1 MKKIMV
7 ISDGRNTGQALI
19 QQLKGLFGN
28 KVSAENLLLKELPG
42 KSFDSDLVIYTSGY
56 VKTKGSVHVDPKI
69 RNIVANRVINHRN
82 IQELISLQTGL
93 DVLFVND
100 GYESTNEAVGQ
111 LEELGLD
118 HVKYHKYY
126 PGVDEYPK
134 LGVIVT
140 PGEIQL
146 APYIP
151 HKMIDLGTRILGL
164 STIFEIISILGI
176 DDGKTHLLVSEYLKD
191 IVEISKSIDEKR
203 KESQA
208 NKEILESIINS
219 LDSGIGFI
227 DNLGKLRIHNKKFKQ
242 MLDLKRHDIAGMDV
256 SEIEMFN
263 SIGQL
268 KEGSSI
274 LNVGNRTMKMDLI
287 EVDFSQKKGYL
298 STLKYTNQELKNT
311 ASGEVFKSKQN
322 MHNFDDYYTVEPSVR
337 AVLNRAKKY
346 AKTEGTILIYG
357 ENGTGK
363 EILAQGIHQNSSRRD
378 KVFIPINI
386 AAISPSLVESELFG
400 YEEGTFTGALKGGRI
415 GLFQMAD
422 GGTLFIDEIG
432 DTPLEVQAKLLRV
445 LEEKKIRKVGGSDEI
460 KVDVRI
466 IAATNKNLLQLVDQG
481 KFRLDLFFRLNTLPL
496 NTIPLRERPKDI
508 DFLLR
513 MFINLNLKTGAIAN
527 LEDFFTPESL
537 RILRDYSWIGNVR
550 ELRNLAEYLCL
561 IHSGSLIQPSD
572 LHSHIL
578 SESKTSGAAPD
589 SKGWILSTI
598 ARMGEAPIGRIR
610 LARIAEEEAAEIGEG
625 KLRRLIQELKEEG
638 LVEVENKIGIKLT
651 EKGKTKIMN
660 GYIQP

>member
-1 MKKIMV
+1 MKRIMV

-19 QQLKGLFGN
+19 EQLKGLFGSD
-28 KVSAENLLLKELPG
+28 VSAENLLLKELPG
-42 KSFDSDLVIYTSGY
+42 KSFESDLVIYTSGY
-56 VKTKGSVHVDPKI
+56 VKTKGSVYVDPKI

-82 IQELISLQTGL
+82 IQELISLQTSL

-100 GYESTNEAVGQ
+100 GYDSTNEAVGQ

-126 PGVDEYPK
+126 PGVDKYPK

-140 PGEIQL
+140 PGELQL

-151 HKMIDLGTRILGL
+151 HKMIDLGTRVLGL

-176 DDGKTHLLVSEYLKD
+176 EDSKTHLLVSEYLKD

-242 MLDLKRHDIAGMDV
+242 ILDLKRHDIAGMDV
-256 SEIEMFN
+256 SEIELFN
-263 SIGQL
+263 TIGQL

-274 LNVGNRTMKMDLI
+274 LNIGNRSIKMDLA

-298 STLKYTNQELKNT
+298 ATLKYINQETKDQT
-311 ASGEVFKSKQN
+311 GSEAYRSKQN
-322 MHNFDDYYTVEPSVR
+322 MHNFEDYYTVETV
-337 AVLNRAKKY
+337 VENILERAKKY
-346 AKTEGTILIYG
+346 AKTEGTILISG

-378 KVFIPINI
+378 KVFVPINI
-386 AAISPSLVESELFG
+386 AAISPNLVESELFG
-400 YEEGTFTGALKGGRI
+400 YEEGTFTGALKGGKT

-445 LEEKKIRKVGGSDEI
+445 LEEKKVRKVGGSDEI

-496 NTIPLRERPKDI
+496 ETIPLRNRPRDI

-513 MFINLNLKTGAIAN
+513 MFINLNLKSGAIAE
-527 LEDFFTPESL
+527 LEDFFSHEALKTL
-537 RILRDYSWIGNVR
+537 REYTWIGNVR

-561 IHSGSLIQPSD
+561 IHSGSLIQPAD

-578 SESKTSGAAPD
+578 TESRANKAIPD
-589 SKGWILSTI
+589 SKSWIINTLS
-598 ARMGEAPIGRIR
+598 RMGEAPVGRIR
-610 LARIAEEEAAEIGEG
+610 LARIAEAENANIGEG
-625 KLRRLIQELKEEG
+625 KLRRLIQELKEER
-638 LVEVENKIGIKLT
+638 LVEVEDKIGIKLT
-651 EKGKTKIMN
+651 DKGILAARH

>member
-1 MKKIMV
+1 MKRIMV

-19 QQLKGLFGN
+19 EQLKGLFGSD
-28 KVSAENLLLKELPG
+28 VSVENLLLKELPG
-42 KSFDSDLVIYTSGY
+42 KSFESDLVIYTSGY

-100 GYESTNEAVGQ
+100 GYDSTNEAVGQ

-126 PGVDEYPK
+126 PGVDKYPK

-140 PGEIQL
+140 PGELQL

-151 HKMIDLGTRILGL
+151 HKMIDLGTRVLGL

-176 DDGKTHLLVSEYLKD
+176 EDSKTHLLVSEYLKD

-242 MLDLKRHDIAGMDV
+242 ILDLKRHDIAGMDV
-256 SEIEMFN
+256 SEIELFN
-263 SIGQL
+263 TIGQL

-274 LNVGNRTMKMDLI
+274 LNIGNRSIKMDLA

-298 STLKYTNQELKNT
+298 ATLKYINQETKDQT
-311 ASGEVFKSKQN
+311 GSEAYRSKQN
-322 MHNFDDYYTVEPSVR
+322 MHNFEDYYTVEPV
-337 AVLNRAKKY
+337 VENILERAKKY
-346 AKTEGTILIYG
+346 AKTEGTILISG

-378 KVFIPINI
+378 KVFVPINI
-386 AAISPSLVESELFG
+386 AAISPNLVESELFG
-400 YEEGTFTGALKGGRI
+400 YEEGTFTGALKGGKT

-445 LEEKKIRKVGGSDEI
+445 LEEKKVRKVGGSDEI

-496 NTIPLRERPKDI
+496 ETIPLRNRPRDI

-513 MFINLNLKTGAIAN
+513 MFINLNLKSGAIAE
-527 LEDFFTPESL
+527 LEDFFSHEALKTL
-537 RILRDYSWIGNVR
+537 REYSWIGNVR

-561 IHSGSLIQPSD
+561 IHSGSLIQPAD

-578 SESKTSGAAPD
+578 TESRANKAIPD
-589 SKGWILSTI
+589 SKSWIINTLS
-598 ARMGEAPIGRIR
+598 RMGEAPVGRIR
-610 LARIAEEEAAEIGEG
+610 LARIAEAENANIGEG
-625 KLRRLIQELKEEG
+625 KLRRLIQELKEER
-638 LVEVENKIGIKLT
+638 LVEVEDKIGIKLT
-651 EKGKTKIMN
+651 DKGILAARH